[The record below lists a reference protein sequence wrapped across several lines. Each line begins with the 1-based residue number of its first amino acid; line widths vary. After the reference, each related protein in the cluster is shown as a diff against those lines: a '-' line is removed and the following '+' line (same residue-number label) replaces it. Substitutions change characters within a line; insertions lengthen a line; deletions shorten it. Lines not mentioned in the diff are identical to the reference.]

1 MISHELSTI
10 QQNAA
15 AQDWLQSC
23 PGYVPPNMEGLDSPF
38 RVAYLPVRT
47 EPKRRKRVEKPRETP
62 ERRLERYKANQLP
75 ESVVSTLREMAQTM
89 TVPEVAAATGY
100 SESGIKRIEAQGKPF
115 DHNFHQAIAEV
126 PGATAEL
133 AVTYPPDGEMPRS
146 QVQQIAG
153 FGRPGG
159 LPPEPAPTVAVPE
172 AAVQTVEGGPA
183 VFVPVK

>member
-47 EPKRRKRVEKPRETP
+47 EPKRRKRAEKPRETP

-100 SESGIKRIEAQGKPF
+100 SESGIKRIEARYGFKCVRRFDRCKPNAEDLEQIKRLARNF
-115 DHNFHQAIAEV
+115 CMTEVSRTTGLNRYTLLKIAADHGIEFRS
-126 PGATAEL
+126 GA
-133 AVTYPPDGEMPRS
+133 DIPRNH
-146 QVQQIAG
+146 A
-153 FGRPGG
+153 R
-159 LPPEPAPTVAVPE
+159 
-172 AAVQTVEGGPA
+172 
-183 VFVPVK
+183 KHMH